1 MNQVDGANVHE
12 SGTYTQAN
20 DGCVIETGNAW
31 VERSSVALFIAA
43 LEKKNRMKTT
53 ALSAMCR
60 NRDLLT
66 CEHCN

>member
-43 LEKKNRMKTT
+43 LEKKI
-53 ALSAMCR
+53 
-60 NRDLLT
+60 
-66 CEHCN
+66 E